1 MKLVISDLGGV
12 VVDKADPVPD
22 MAARLELP
30 VETFRALTAESTRLL
45 LAGMITAQEFW
56 ARFFDQTGRRVEE
69 DLWEKEF
76 RPVVNPA
83 VLSLV
88 EKVRRR
94 VRVVAGTNTMEPHWP
109 ALQKSGVLASFD
121 AVYASHHMGLVK
133 PDPHFYWRILREEEC
148 RPGEAVFFDDV
159 AEHVRVARE
168 IGMVA
173 FPFRKPE
180 DLERRLSS
188 MGLLDGEL

>member
-12 VVDKADPVPD
+12 VVDNADPVPD

-45 LAGMITAQEFW
+45 LAGAITAKEFW
-56 ARFFDQTGRRVEE
+56 ARFSDQTGRRVKE

-76 RPVVNPA
+76 RPIVNPA
-83 VLSLV
+83 MLSLIG
-88 EKVRRR
+88 KLRQR
-94 VRVVAGTNTMEPHWP
+94 VRVVAGTNTMEPHCT

-121 AVYASHHMGLVK
+121 AAYASHHMGLVK
-133 PDPHFYWRILREEEC
+133 PDPHFYWEILRQEEC
-148 RPGEAVFFDDV
+148 RPSEAVFFDDV
-159 AEHVRVARE
+159 VEHVRVARE
-168 IGMVA
+168 IGMTA
-173 FPFRKPE
+173 FQFLSLE

-188 MGLLDGEL
+188 MRLLDGGL